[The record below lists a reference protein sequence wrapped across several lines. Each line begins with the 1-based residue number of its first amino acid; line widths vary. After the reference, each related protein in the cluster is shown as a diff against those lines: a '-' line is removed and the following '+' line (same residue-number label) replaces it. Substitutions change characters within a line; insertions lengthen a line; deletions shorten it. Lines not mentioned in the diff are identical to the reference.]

1 MEAKKLAKL
10 VKVLVEAEVAKQQEK
25 FLSKTFPKIL
35 KEEIKRIQESKQ
47 PITNELIDSHALPSK
62 IRDFL
67 NSICQKGKNYC
78 IYYIPI
84 NISNY
89 KK

>member
-35 KEEIKRIQESKQ
+35 KETPKLYIKSK
-47 PITNELIDSHALPSK
+47 K
-62 IRDFL
+62 
-67 NSICQKGKNYC
+67 
-78 IYYIPI
+78 
-84 NISNY
+84 
-89 KK
+89 